1 MIPFLAQVSSETP
14 ISLWPFMILMVCVVF
29 IVVAITQ
36 LRVHA
41 FLALILAAFLAGLM
55 TGDLPDTNNL
65 NKGLFHSRVALDTSE
80 MSGNNWNKAV
90 TWSPWALEI
99 LRVALVWSSL
109 WPPSLE
115 PA

>member
-14 ISLWPFMILMVCVVF
+14 ISLAFMILMVCVVF

-55 TGDLPDTNNL
+55 TEIFQIPTTST
-65 NKGLFHSRVALDTSE
+65 KACSTVA
-80 MSGNNWNKAV
+80 WR
-90 TWSPWALEI
+90 WI
-99 LRVALVWSSL
+99 
-109 WPPSLE
+109 PPR
-115 PA
+115 